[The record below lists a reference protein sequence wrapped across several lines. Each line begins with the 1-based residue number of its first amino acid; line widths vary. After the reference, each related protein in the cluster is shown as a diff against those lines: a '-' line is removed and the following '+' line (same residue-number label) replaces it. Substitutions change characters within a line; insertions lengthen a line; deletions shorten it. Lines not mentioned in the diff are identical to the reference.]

1 MSDRLFKPSRAH
13 KLEDP
18 TRRTWMPIEDVLNS
32 LDLKPGMR
40 AADIGAGTGY
50 FAIPLAQQVGPEGKV
65 FAVDLQPEMLD
76 LLRAK
81 LDQADGPGNL
91 ELRQGEAGST
101 TLNTASVD
109 LVFLA
114 NVWHELDEPAAALRE
129 AYRILRAGG
138 QLAILDWRPDMPS
151 PPGPPQD
158 HRVSAADVESFLMTN
173 GWRTKPPKMV
183 GQYSYLIVA
192 GRQL

>member
-1 MSDRLFKPSRAH
+1 
-13 KLEDP
+13 
-18 TRRTWMPIEDVLNS
+18 
-32 LDLKPGMR
+32 
-40 AADIGAGTGY
+40 
-50 FAIPLAQQVGPEGKV
+50 
-65 FAVDLQPEMLD
+65 MLD

-81 LDQADGPGNL
+81 LDQADGPRNV

-114 NVWHELDEPAAALRE
+114 NVWHELDDPAAALKE

-158 HRVSAADVESFLMTN
+158 HRVSAADVESSLVTN
-173 GWRTKPPKMV
+173 GWHAKPPKMV

>member
-1 MSDRLFKPSRAH
+1 MPDRLFKPSRAH

-18 TRRTWMPIEDVLNS
+18 TRRTWMPIADVLNS

-50 FAIPLAQQVGPEGKV
+50 FAIPLAQQVGPDGKV

-81 LDQADGPGNL
+81 LDQADGPRNV

-114 NVWHELDEPAAALRE
+114 NVWHELDDPAAALKE

-158 HRVSAADVESFLMTN
+158 HRVSAADVESSLVTN
-173 GWRTKPPKMV
+173 GWHAKPPKMV

>member
-1 MSDRLFKPSRAH
+1 MPDRLFKPSRAH

-18 TRRTWMPIEDVLNS
+18 TRRTWMPIADVLNS

-50 FAIPLAQQVGPEGKV
+50 FAIPLAQQVGPDGKV

-81 LDQADGPGNL
+81 LDQADGPRNV

-114 NVWHELDEPAAALRE
+114 NVWHELDDPAAALKE

-158 HRVSAADVESFLMTN
+158 HRVSAADVESSLVTN
-173 GWRTKPPKMV
+173 GWHANPPKMV